1 MIQVVIGRVSGLIG
15 FPGLNFTRP
24 FLAQAAAP

>member
-15 FPGLNFTRP
+15 FPGLNITHL
-24 FLAQAAAP
+24 FLTQTAAP